1 MKTVDIGNQNL
12 DGQIIPFPPIILANI
27 GNDKSK
33 KTVCIYGHYDVQPAS
48 LEDGWD
54 TPPFELTEKDGK
66 LYGRGSTDDKGP
78 VIGWLLAVQ
87 FFQENNIDIPCN
99 LKFCFEGMEES
110 DSEGLESVVKQE
122 ANKFFGDVD
131 YFCISD
137 NYWLGTKKPCLT
149 YGIRG
154 ISCFEMEIIGTKTD
168 LHSGVYGG
176 SVHEPM
182 TDLIALLSKLVNPN
196 DGKILIPG
204 IYDDVEVLTESE
216 DSLYNDI
223 VFDTDEFK
231 ESIGASKLLHESKE
245 EVLKH
250 RWRYP
255 SLSIHGI
262 EGAYSDSGFKTVI
275 PARVIGKFSIRLVPN
290 MTPEKVESLV
300 CSYLNEEFK
309 KLGSGNKFSI
319 KMTSSGKTWKG
330 DPNHPNFIAGRNATL
345 KVWNEEPNF
354 IREGGSIPIVITFEE
369 ETGKKVILLPM
380 GCGDDGA
387 HGQNEK
393 INVINYINGIKLF
406 VAYMY
411 EISKL

>member
-1 MKTVDIGNQNL
+1 
-12 DGQIIPFPPIILANI
+12 
-27 GNDKSK
+27 
-33 KTVCIYGHYDVQPAS
+33 
-48 LEDGWD
+48 
-54 TPPFELTEKDGK
+54 
-66 LYGRGSTDDKGP
+66 
-78 VIGWLLAVQ
+78 
-87 FFQENNIDIPCN
+87 
-99 LKFCFEGMEES
+99 MEES
-110 DSEGLESVVKQE
+110 DSEGLESVVKEE
-122 ANKFFGDVD
+122 AKNFFSDVD

-137 NYWLGTKKPCLT
+137 NYWLGTRKPCLT

-154 ISCFEMEIIGTKTD
+154 IACFEMEVIGTKSD

-182 TDLIALLSKLVNPN
+182 TDLITLLSKLVDPN

-204 IYDDVEVLTESE
+204 IYDDVEVLTASE
-216 DSLYNDI
+216 DLLYKDI
-223 VFDTDEFK
+223 EFDTEEFK

-245 EVLKH
+245 DILKH

-275 PARVIGKFSIRLVPN
+275 PSRVVGKFSIRIVPN
-290 MTPEKVESLV
+290 MTPEKVDSLV
-300 CSYLNEEFK
+300 CSYLNDEFK

-330 DPNHPNFIAGRNATL
+330 EPDHPNFIAGKNATL

-369 ETGKKVILLPM
+369 ETGKKVLLLPM

-393 INVINYINGIKLF
+393 LNVINYINGIKLF
-406 VAYMY
+406 IAYMF